1 LDQGSGQVVC
11 VSLAIILPTFA
22 GVGPIKIYSF
32 VSAINLQMR
41 QIILYNPIDMVCQ
54 VVYKIN
60 MQNNKIERKQ
70 MSKIRMNTELRNK
83 LFGKIKHTFENEDTQ
98 EREAFLQARENVDQ
112 QYTMASELAKE
123 VVERSYPT
131 DDVATLRHFKKKY
144 GQPCDVVAKDKCF
157 YFAHNEGVDDEGE
170 PTETKSHFDFGL
182 FGNLNGTEYDNEQ
195 GKKFAVAYYREEL
208 KAKDCNPDIYA
219 QQNENKDNPHKT
231 KHVDECMKAL
241 GYSGSYGSGGN
252 EIGMAKD
259 FNSNYY
265 LDVIGTSYCRSRA
278 IACTKNEYEQFET
291 WRIAKGN
298 LVVNHQKWIDTIQ
311 KQCDQLKIGLKA
323 YRYLSEG
330 IELATELGIQV
341 DEAELIRTNSTGL
354 TIYNPSNLA
363 SMIKGMK
370 NKNQSREA
378 KILARKQYEESLN

>member
-1 LDQGSGQVVC
+1 
-11 VSLAIILPTFA
+11 
-22 GVGPIKIYSF
+22 
-32 VSAINLQMR
+32 
-41 QIILYNPIDMVCQ
+41 
-54 VVYKIN
+54 
-60 MQNNKIERKQ
+60 MQNKNNNQKGT
-70 MSKIRMNTELRNK
+70 MTKIRMNTELRNK
-83 LFGKIKHTFENEDTQ
+83 LFNKIKNVFENEDTQ
-98 EREAFLQARENVDQ
+98 EKEAFLQARETVDQ

-144 GQPCDVVAKDKCF
+144 GSPCDVVAKDKCF
-157 YFAHNEGVDDEGE
+157 YFAHSEDKDDEGE
-170 PTETKSHFDFGL
+170 TKETKSHFDFGL
-182 FGNLNGTEYDNEQ
+182 FGNLNGSEYSDED
-195 GKKFAVAYYREEL
+195 GKKFAFAYYREDL
-208 KAKDCNPDIYA
+208 KAMDCNPDIFA

-231 KHVDECMKAL
+231 KHVDECTKAL
-241 GYSGSYGSGGN
+241 GKQGN
-252 EIGMAKD
+252 YHSSDNTGMAKTFD
-259 FNSNYY
+259 DQYY

-278 IACTKNEYEQFET
+278 IACTKDEYEAFET

-298 LVVNHQKWIDTIQ
+298 LVVNHQKWIDTIM

-378 KILARKQYEESLN
+378 KILARKKYEESLN

>member
-1 LDQGSGQVVC
+1 M
-11 VSLAIILPTFA
+11 T
-22 GVGPIKIYSF
+22 
-32 VSAINLQMR
+32 
-41 QIILYNPIDMVCQ
+41 
-54 VVYKIN
+54 
-60 MQNNKIERKQ
+60 
-70 MSKIRMNTELRNK
+70 KIRMNTELRNK
-83 LFGKIKHTFENEDTQ
+83 LFGKIKNVFESEDTQ
-98 EREAFLQARENVDQ
+98 EKEAYLQAREYVDE
-112 QYTMASELAKE
+112 QYKSASELARD
-123 VVERSYPT
+123 VLERAYPPE
-131 DDVATLRHFKKKY
+131 DVATLRHFKNKY
-144 GQPCDVVAKDKCF
+144 GNPCDVVAKDKCF
-157 YFAHNEGVDDEGE
+157 YFSHNESVDEDNEQV
-170 PTETKSHFDFGL
+170 ETKSHFDFGL
-182 FGNLNGTEYDNEQ
+182 FGNLNGSEYSDED

-231 KHVDECMKAL
+231 KHVEECMKAL
-241 GYSGSYGSGGN
+241 GHTGGN
-252 EIGMAKD
+252 YGGDNDGIGMNKT
-259 FNSNYY
+259 FNAPYY

-278 IACTKNEYEQFET
+278 IACTKNEYEQFEQ
-291 WRIAKGN
+291 WRTAKAN
-298 LVVNHQKWIDTIQ
+298 LVSKHQSWIDTIQ

-378 KILARKQYEESLN
+378 KILARKKYEESIN

>member
-1 LDQGSGQVVC
+1 M
-11 VSLAIILPTFA
+11 T
-22 GVGPIKIYSF
+22 
-32 VSAINLQMR
+32 
-41 QIILYNPIDMVCQ
+41 
-54 VVYKIN
+54 
-60 MQNNKIERKQ
+60 
-70 MSKIRMNTELRNK
+70 KIRMNTELRNK
-83 LFGKIKHTFENEDTQ
+83 LFNKIKNVFENEDTQ
-98 EREAFLQARENVDQ
+98 EREAFLQARESVDHH
-112 QYTMASELAKE
+112 YKYASELAKL
-123 VVERSYPT
+123 VVERSYPI

-157 YFAHNEGVDDEGE
+157 YFAHSEDLNDEGE
-170 PTETKSHFDFGL
+170 TKETKSHFDFGL
-182 FGNLNGTEYDNEQ
+182 FGNLNGSEYNDQE
-195 GKKFAVAYYREEL
+195 GRKFAVAYYREEL

-231 KHVDECMKAL
+231 KHVDKCMDAL
-241 GYSGSYGSGGN
+241 GYNGSHDN
-252 EIGMAKD
+252 NIGMTKEFD
-259 FNSNYY
+259 NPYY

-278 IACTKNEYEQFET
+278 IACTKDEYTEFEN
-291 WRIAKGN
+291 WRIAKAN
-298 LVVNHQKWIDTIQ
+298 LVSKHQTWIDTIQ

-370 NKNQSREA
+370 NKHQSREA

>member
-1 LDQGSGQVVC
+1 
-11 VSLAIILPTFA
+11 
-22 GVGPIKIYSF
+22 
-32 VSAINLQMR
+32 
-41 QIILYNPIDMVCQ
+41 
-54 VVYKIN
+54 
-60 MQNNKIERKQ
+60 MQNNNNNQKGNMTRV
-70 MSKIRMNTELRNK
+70 RMNTELRNK
-83 LFGKIKHTFENEDTQ
+83 LFGKIKNVFENEDTQ
-98 EREAFLQARENVDQ
+98 EREDYLQAREDVDS
-112 QYTMASELAKE
+112 QYAFAKIVAKD
-123 VVERSYPT
+123 VVERAYPPE
-131 DDVATLRHFKKKY
+131 DVEILRTFKRKY

-157 YFAHNEGVDDEGE
+157 YFAHSEDVDEDGDQI
-170 PTETKSHFDFGL
+170 ETKSHFDFGL
-182 FGNLNGTEYDNEQ
+182 FGNLNGSEYSSEE

-241 GYSGSYGSGGN
+241 GQGNHYSDN
-252 EIGMAKD
+252 DEIGMAKT
-259 FNSNYY
+259 FNAPYF

-278 IACTKNEYEQFET
+278 IACTKDEYKTFEQ
-291 WRIAKGN
+291 WRVAKAN
-298 LVVNHQKWIDTIQ
+298 LVVKHQQWIDTIQ

-330 IELATELGIQV
+330 IELATELGIKL

-370 NKNQSREA
+370 NKHQSREQ

>member
-1 LDQGSGQVVC
+1 
-11 VSLAIILPTFA
+11 
-22 GVGPIKIYSF
+22 
-32 VSAINLQMR
+32 
-41 QIILYNPIDMVCQ
+41 
-54 VVYKIN
+54 
-60 MQNNKIERKQ
+60 MQTNIERSKMQ
-70 MSKIRMNTELRNK
+70 KIRMNTELRNK
-83 LFGKIKHTFENEDTQ
+83 LFNKIKHTFENEDTQ
-98 EREAFLQARENVDQ
+98 ERELYLQSREYVDE
-112 QYTMASELAKE
+112 QYATAHQLAKD

-131 DDVATLRHFKKKY
+131 EDVATLRHFKSKY

-157 YFAHNEGVDDEGE
+157 YFAYTKDDSEIDKDE
-170 PTETKSHFDFGL
+170 ERNDMNDQVKSHFDFGL
-182 FGNLNGTEYDNEQ
+182 FGNLNGSEYGDSE
-195 GKKFAVAYYREEL
+195 GKKFAVAYFREEL
-208 KAKDCNPDIYA
+208 KEKDLNPDIYA
-219 QQNENKDNPHKT
+219 QQSENKDNPHKT

-241 GYSGSYGSGGN
+241 GYSGGSD
-252 EIGMAKD
+252 EIGMSKD
-259 FNSNYY
+259 FNAPFY

-278 IACTKNEYEQFET
+278 IACTKNEYEKFEE

-298 LVVNHQKWIDTIQ
+298 LVAKHQTWIDTIV